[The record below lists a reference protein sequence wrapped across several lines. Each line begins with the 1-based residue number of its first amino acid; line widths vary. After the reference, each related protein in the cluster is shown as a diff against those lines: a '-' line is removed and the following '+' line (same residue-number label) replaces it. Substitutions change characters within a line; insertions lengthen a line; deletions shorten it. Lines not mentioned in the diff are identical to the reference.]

1 MKITFLGAA
10 GEVTGSAY
18 YLQTGISSV
27 LLDCG
32 AFQGGSSADAK
43 NGKLP
48 SVDIKNLDAVVITHG
63 HYDHTGRLP
72 LLFKLGYRNPI
83 YATEATID
91 LTRLILMDSVK
102 VQESEISRINRK
114 RVRLG
119 LSEFE
124 PDFDQADVD
133 GVLSLMKAIP
143 YDEKVSIAEGIVFR
157 GREAGHALG
166 SISIEL
172 TLSAF
177 GKEKVVVFSGD
188 LGPDALAVLKDSH
201 PFTHADLVIMES
213 TYGDHDHKSLPE
225 TLREGGEIIRNS
237 LLQKGKIL
245 VPSFALGRTQQILFY
260 LARAIDRGQLP
271 ELEVYLDSPMAI
283 EATRIYLKYPELFDA
298 EMNELYD
305 SGEIK
310 GDLSRIH
317 TTESSEESK
326 AINEV
331 AGPCM
336 IIAGSG
342 MCNAGRILHHLKH
355 NLSDPKTT
363 VMFVGYQAEGS
374 LGRKLSDGAKT
385 VKIWGEEIEVNAQI
399 EKMGGLSAHA
409 GQSDLM
415 KWFAA
420 IAASKPGLILTH
432 GENEA
437 RNCLSGLIEE
447 QYGIKALLPEMGET
461 IEI

>member
-18 YLQTGISSV
+18 YVQTGISSV

-143 YDEKVSIAEGIVFR
+143 YDEKVPIAEGIVFR

-213 TYGDHDHKSLPE
+213 TYGDHDHKSLQE

-260 LARAIDRGQLP
+260 LARAIDRGQ
-271 ELEVYLDSPMAI
+271 
-283 EATRIYLKYPELFDA
+283 F
-298 EMNELYD
+298 
-305 SGEIK
+305 
-310 GDLSRIH
+310 
-317 TTESSEESK
+317 
-326 AINEV
+326 
-331 AGPCM
+331 AG
-336 IIAGSG
+336 I
-342 MCNAGRILHHLKH
+342 
-355 NLSDPKTT
+355 
-363 VMFVGYQAEGS
+363 GS
-374 LGRKLSDGAKT
+374 LS
-385 VKIWGEEIEVNAQI
+385 
-399 EKMGGLSAHA
+399 
-409 GQSDLM
+409 
-415 KWFAA
+415 
-420 IAASKPGLILTH
+420 
-432 GENEA
+432 
-437 RNCLSGLIEE
+437 
-447 QYGIKALLPEMGET
+447 
-461 IEI
+461 